1 MNSMKSGA
9 ARAGQRVAWSKKS
22 IAVGEMKTP
31 LGTIGI
37 AVGPKGLL
45 RIDLPGKR
53 PAGRRRP
60 PAPGYEDLPVEA
72 EDARVAEVKRQLGEY
87 FAGRR
92 RRFALPLDPAGTEFD
107 RTVWRQVGKVGYAEV
122 ATYGDV
128 ARAIGRP
135 AAFRAVGAANGRNPL
150 PIVVP
155 CHRIV
160 GSGGRLTG
168 YGGGLGLKARLLR
181 SEGVQLST
189 EVASAATR
197 VVT

>member
-1 MNSMKSGA
+1 MKDTKSGA
-9 ARAGQRVAWSKKS
+9 AHTGRRVTWSKKS

-31 LGTIGI
+31 LGTITI

-45 RIDLPGKR
+45 RIDLPGTR
-53 PAGRRRP
+53 PAGRRSIVAR
-60 PAPGYEDLPVEA
+60 GYEGLPVEA

-87 FAGRR
+87 FEGRR
-92 RRFALPLDPAGTEFD
+92 RRFQLPLDPQGTDFD
-107 RTVWRQVGKVGYAEV
+107 RAVWRQVGKVGYSQV

-160 GSGGRLTG
+160 GSCGRLTG
-168 YGGGLGLKARLLR
+168 YGGGLSLKARLLR
-181 SEGVQLST
+181 GEGVQLST
-189 EVASAATR
+189 ETVSAATK